1 MASVTSSNP
10 NSVSSYS
17 PKSLCQIVGYA
28 CLAGFAIDMLVL
40 TLPPSL
46 GNPQWRAGIIQQV
59 ADRSIILLFG
69 TALLIFG
76 LSGRALLKQFS
87 RLCMLLGAVFLLLCP
102 LVIADTAKLQAQ
114 AISDITAQ
122 ASQAQAQI
130 EKVKADPS
138 ALGTLIERA
147 KADPN
152 ADKSVTIEK
161 LQAEL
166 EARAQSI
173 PTQTNTAT
181 QRTRTESIKVGVRIV
196 GNLIVVGIGLISLGR
211 YGMRSRLR

>member
-28 CLAGFAIDMLVL
+28 CLAGFIIDMLVL
-40 TLPPSL
+40 MLPPSL
-46 GNPQWRAGIIQQV
+46 GNPQWRVGIIQQV

-87 RLCMLLGAVFLLLCP
+87 RLCLLVGAIFLLLCP

-114 AISDITAQ
+114 AISGITTQ
-122 ASQAQAQI
+122 ASQIQAQI
-130 EKVKADPS
+130 DKAKADPS
-138 ALGTLIERA
+138 ALG
-147 KADPN
+147 KN
-152 ADKSVTIEK
+152 VTAEQ
-161 LQAEL
+161 LQAY
-166 EARAQSI
+166 AQSI
-173 PTQTNTAT
+173 PTKTNEAT
-181 QRTRTESIKVGVRIV
+181 QNARTTSIKAGVAIV
-196 GNLIVVGIGLISLGR
+196 GNLLVVGVGLISLGR

>member
-17 PKSLCQIVGYA
+17 PKSICQIVGYA
-28 CLAGFAIDMLVL
+28 CLAGFAIDMLVQI
-40 TLPPSL
+40 LPPHP
-46 GNPQWRAGIIQQV
+46 GDTQWRVGIIQQV

-87 RLCMLLGAVFLLLCP
+87 RLCLLIGAIFFLLCP
-102 LVIADTAKLQAQ
+102 LVIADTAKLQTQ
-114 AISDITAQ
+114 AISGITAQ

-130 EKVKADPS
+130 DKAKANPS
-138 ALGTLIERA
+138 ALREGITMEQ
-147 KADPN
+147 
-152 ADKSVTIEK
+152 
-161 LQAEL
+161 LQAIS
-166 EARAQSI
+166 QSI
-173 PTQTNTAT
+173 PSKTNEAT
-181 QRTRTESIKVGVRIV
+181 QNARTASIKAGVAIV
-196 GNLIVVGIGLISLGR
+196 GNLLVVGVGMVSLGR